1 MVFCAP
7 YTEQGIQQFT
17 SFSFSGD
24 VTMNGRT
31 TKYTGQSL
39 PFPAGWK
46 GCYSHGV
53 RPNLLIIQTLTP
65 NGVKTTNAINDV
77 AGRISG
83 TMNVP
88 TGGGFFTLTLNGTG
102 RFS

>member
-1 MVFCAP
+1 M
-7 YTEQGIQQFT
+7 
-17 SFSFSGD
+17 SFSGD
-24 VTMNGRT
+24 VTMNGKT

-39 PFPAGWK
+39 PFPAAWTT
-46 GCYSHGV
+46 CYSFSQF
-53 RPNLLIIQTLTP
+53 PNRLSIITNTP
-65 NGVKTTNAINDV
+65 NGSTTNSINDV

-88 TGGGFFTLTLNGTG
+88 IAGGFFTLTLKGTA

>member
-1 MVFCAP
+1 MCDQ
-7 YTEQGIQQFT
+7 YTPQGFRQYT
-17 SFSFSGD
+17 SMSFSGD
-24 VTMNGRT
+24 VTMNGKT

-39 PFPAGWK
+39 PFPAGWTT
-46 GCYSHGV
+46 CYSF
-53 RPNLLIIQTLTP
+53 RQTPNMLSITTSTP
-65 NGVKTTNAINDV
+65 NGSTTNGIRDV

-88 TGGGFFTLTLNGTG
+88 TAGGFFSLTLKGTA

>member
-1 MVFCAP
+1 M
-7 YTEQGIQQFT
+7 
-17 SFSFSGD
+17 SFSGD
-24 VTMNGRT
+24 VTMNGKT

-39 PFPAGWK
+39 PFPAGWTA
-46 GCYSHGV
+46 CYSFSQF
-53 RPNLLIIQTLTP
+53 PNQLSITTHTP
-65 NGVKTTNAINDV
+65 NGTTVNGINDV

-88 TGGGFFTLTLNGTG
+88 TAGGFFSLTLKGTG